1 MTELQRSILVIS
13 SALAI
18 LLAALILRAT
28 GNQAE
33 KARITKTEPR
43 IEFSS
48 AYEKARLLATRFP
61 ERATGATGGQDA
73 AKWIEKEMSALGLQT
88 GEQRFDAWIA
98 GEQIT
103 GRNVIGVDEGT
114 RAGVIVIIAHYD
126 IPFHVREGAMD
137 DASGVGVLLELARV
151 FSREEQEMTLIFVAS
166 DGEEWGMLG
175 ARHFVKEYPNLDLI
189 RGSDRDL
196 KRIRAVV
203 SLDYVPLEK
212 PEQVFIHGEGQ
223 FHGYV
228 PLWLWML
235 AEDCVTQAGGDPQS
249 VGSLMHYVSQA
260 VNISGTDQGPFLK
273 AGVPGVDF
281 GGSRSNSPLAS
292 KIYHTT
298 MDTSENLKPEIFEV
312 YGKAAELMI
321 RSLDVLGYSMD
332 NNPCYL
338 RTGKRMYVGRNG
350 LLALQLF
357 IFVPLLLA
365 TAFQYYNLRLRDGF
379 LRDAGIEFGN
389 IGLFLLPSL
398 SALATL
404 YLLVSRNYI
413 PRYELYPAT
422 PLDPFLES
430 PDWKAV
436 AIVAAACF
444 AVWIAVWLLRW
455 FLSMRKKPNFE
466 SSKAVCLDV
475 LLTLSIVG
483 FFFNGFAASLFLG
496 PAALLW
502 IWIDRRRGP
511 MGWALN
517 IILAFA
523 AALPLV
529 FLVITFATRLMLGP
543 YVFWYLF
550 LGTGYRFFSPA
561 AVLIAI
567 GAATVGGRLL
577 LKALAGGVMPAPE
590 AEGNE

>member
-18 LLAALILRAT
+18 LLAALILRST

-33 KARITKTEPR
+33 KARIAKTEPR

-48 AYEKARLLATRFP
+48 ACDKARLLATRFP
-61 ERATGATGGQDA
+61 ERATGTAGGQDA
-73 AKWIEKEMSALGLQT
+73 AKWIKREMRALGLET

-98 GEQIT
+98 GEQVA
-103 GRNVIGVDEGT
+103 GRNVIGVDEGIRT
-114 RAGVIVIIAHYD
+114 GVIVIIAHYD

-137 DASGVGVLLELARV
+137 NASGVGVLLELARV
-151 FSREEQEMTLIFVAS
+151 FSREEQEKTLVFVAS

-189 RGSDRDL
+189 RNTDRNL
-196 KRIRAVV
+196 KFIRAVV
-203 SLDYVPLEK
+203 SLDYVPMEK
-212 PEQVFIHGEGQ
+212 PQQVFIHGQGQ
-223 FHGYV
+223 FRGYV

-235 AEDCVTQAGGDPQS
+235 AEDCVTQAGGDPKS
-249 VGSLMHYVSQA
+249 IGSLMHYVSQA

-273 AGVPGVDF
+273 AGVPGVDL
-281 GGSRSNSPLAS
+281 GGSRSNSALAN

-298 MDTSENLKPEIFEV
+298 MDTSENLRPEIFEV

-332 NNPCYL
+332 NNPYYL
-338 RTGKRMYVGRNG
+338 RIGRRMYVGRSG

-357 IFVPLLLA
+357 LFFPLLLA

-379 LRDAGIEFGN
+379 LRDAGVEFGN
-389 IGLFLLPSL
+389 VALFFLPSL

-404 YLLVSRNYI
+404 YLLVSRNVL

-436 AIVAAACF
+436 AIVVTVCVV
-444 AVWIAVWLLRW
+444 VWIGVWLLRW
-455 FLSMRKKPNFE
+455 FLSMQKRPDFE
-466 SSKAVCLDV
+466 TSKAVCLDV
-475 LLTLSIVG
+475 LLTLSIAG
-483 FFFNGFAASLFLG
+483 LFFNGFAASLFLG

-502 IWIDRRRGP
+502 IWIDCRRGP
-511 MGWALN
+511 MGWAVN
-517 IILAFA
+517 IILAVA
-523 AALPLV
+523 SALPLV
-529 FLVITFATRLMLGP
+529 FLVVTFATRLMLGS
-543 YVFWYLF
+543 YVFWYLL
-550 LGTGYRFFSPA
+550 LGAGYRFFSPA
-561 AVLIAI
+561 SVLIAI

-577 LKALAGGVMPAPE
+577 WKALAGSVTPAPE
-590 AEGNE
+590 AEGSE